1 MGTRQKCPLSLQ
13 LFNSAESA
21 DHCNKVRK
29 GILIR
34 KKLRRWP
41 LFAGAAIVYL
51 ENFEDLQKLLE
62 LIT

>member
-1 MGTRQKCPLSLQ
+1 MSSLTAAIQ
-13 LFNSAESA
+13 HSAESA